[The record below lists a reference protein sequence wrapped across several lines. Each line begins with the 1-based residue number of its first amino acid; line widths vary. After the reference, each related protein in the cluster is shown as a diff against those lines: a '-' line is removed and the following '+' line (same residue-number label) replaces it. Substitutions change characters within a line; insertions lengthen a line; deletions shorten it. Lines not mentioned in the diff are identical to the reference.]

1 MDSFRGTNNNVLVC
15 GLPLRNLLCR
25 CSYHSL
31 MTFSCD
37 GVAKTIRKGNQPKT
51 TRAVNLYTTHEYML
65 KTFLIGIWLI
75 IYHVMCSDKEWN
87 GYPVYSYNSSMP
99 LVH

>member
-1 MDSFRGTNNNVLVC
+1 
-15 GLPLRNLLCR
+15 
-25 CSYHSL
+25 
-31 MTFSCD
+31 
-37 GVAKTIRKGNQPKT
+37 
-51 TRAVNLYTTHEYML
+51 ML

-99 LVH
+99 LVHWIADYGCVNIAVAHCYGT